1 MSTILNIR
9 GTNGSGKS
17 SVVRQLMEHFG
28 VEADVA
34 KPGTKR
40 VWAYQLR
47 NRMYVL
53 GRYETACGGAD
64 TVSSFAKIK
73 QQVSILAGHGDVV
86 FEGVLWSGVFKSSD
100 EFAHNSPHHVIFATL
115 DTPAEVCIERVVARR
130 KLAGNSKPFDPEN
143 LLAKHKSV
151 VRAQEQLVKAGHD
164 ARILPHEEPLQT
176 ILRWLADLQPRSVE
190 TLKEDESAVSRS

>member
-17 SVVRQLMEHFG
+17 TVIRELMEHFG

-34 KPGTKR
+34 KPGTEK

-47 NRMYVL
+47 NGMYIL

-64 TVSSFAKIK
+64 TVSSFDRIK
-73 QQVSILAGHGDVV
+73 TQANILARRGDVA
-86 FEGVLWSGVFKSSD
+86 FEGFLWSGIFKTSD
-100 EFAHNSPHHVIFATL
+100 EFARQSPHQVIFAML
-115 DTPAEVCIERVVARR
+115 DTPVDLCIQRVAARR
-130 KLAGNSKPFDPEN
+130 NAAGNKKQFDPRN
-143 LLAKHKSV
+143 LIAKHQAV
-151 VRAQEQLVKAGHD
+151 VRAQERLLKAGHD

-176 ILRWLADLQPRSVE
+176 ILRWIAEKQ
-190 TLKEDESAVSRS
+190 A